1 MTRHFLSMFDVTPEE
16 ILALVARA
24 KELHA
29 GRGKASKKKPAL
41 AGKTVALIFEKAST
55 RTRVSFEVG
64 VHELG
69 GHPMFISTKD
79 SQLGRG
85 EPIKDTGRVMS
96 RYVHM
101 IMLRTYAQATLVELA
116 KYSTI
121 PVINGLS
128 DLLHP
133 CQVMSDLQTVAEQK
147 GEPLDKWRYA
157 WVGDGNNMANSWIEA
172 AGQLKLDL
180 RLACPAGYKP
190 EPKILEEA
198 RRRGGKIV
206 VVDKPLEALAGAD
219 VVNTDVWASMGQEAE
234 AEKRRQAFAG
244 YLVDDALMGQA
255 APGAIFL
262 HCLPAH
268 RGEEVA
274 DSVIEGPHSRVW
286 DQAENRLHMQ
296 KAIMEF
302 LAR

>member
-1 MTRHFLSMFDVTPEE
+1 VKRDFLSMFDLTPDE
-16 ILALVARA
+16 IRGLVARA
-24 KELHA
+24 RRLKA
-29 GRGKASKKKPAL
+29 QRGRPSRAKLPL

-64 VHELG
+64 VSELG

-85 EPIKDTGRVMS
+85 EPLRDTGRVMS

-101 IMLRTYAQATLVELA
+101 IMLRTFAQQTLVELA
-116 KYSTI
+116 KFSTV

-133 CQVMSDLQTVAEQK
+133 CQVMSDLLTVTEQK
-147 GEPLDKWRYA
+147 GRPLERWTYA

-172 AGQLKLDL
+172 AGQLGLTL
-180 RLACPAGYKP
+180 RLACPGGFRP
-190 EPKILEEA
+190 DPGILAEA
-198 RRRGGKIV
+198 QKRGGEISLTRSPADAV
-206 VVDKPLEALAGAD
+206 AGAD
-219 VVNTDVWASMGQEAE
+219 VVNTDVWASMGQEAD
-234 AEKRRQAFAG
+234 AVRRREAFAG
-244 YLVDDALMGQA
+244 HIVDEPLLARANPD
-255 APGAIFL
+255 AIFL

-274 DSVIEGPHSRVW
+274 DAVLEGPQSRVW